1 MCDSWENC
9 VILNISICIK
19 ERNQDIL
26 LSIRGQN
33 QSMRQIS
40 ISNIGENSS
49 YPYWNENKSSRFP
62 KDSG

>member
-1 MCDSWENC
+1 M
-9 VILNISICIK
+9 ILNISICIK